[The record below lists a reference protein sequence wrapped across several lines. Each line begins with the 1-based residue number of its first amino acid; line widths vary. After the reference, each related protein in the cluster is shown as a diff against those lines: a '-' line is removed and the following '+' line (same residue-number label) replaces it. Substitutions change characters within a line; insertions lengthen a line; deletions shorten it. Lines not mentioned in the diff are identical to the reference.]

1 MSFEPEAVFD
11 IDDVETMEMLT
22 DPTRLEILELAMVPR
37 SVSEIAAAMDVP
49 RTRLYHHVKLL
60 EDAGMLAVAETRTAG
75 AMTEKIYQVAAY
87 SFQPS
92 DRLLET
98 ATPKDQ
104 AEAVMASLL
113 GTTRGDFI
121 RAVAEEKFPLTRSND
136 RKRVSLGR
144 RLTTMTED
152 ELDSFLTEL
161 DELFEKY
168 GDSKKEEDAF
178 PVAILHIVHPSSRT
192 LP

>member
-1 MSFEPEAVFD
+1 MTFEPADVFD
-11 IDDVETMEMLT
+11 IDDVETMEMLA

-37 SVSEIAAAMDVP
+37 SVSEIAEAMDVP

-60 EDAGMLAVAETRTAG
+60 EDAGMLAVAETRPAG

-92 DRLLET
+92 DELMKT

-104 AEAVMASLL
+104 AEAIMTSLL

-121 RAVAEEKFPLTRSND
+121 RAVAEERFPLSRSRN

-144 RLTTMTED
+144 RLTTMTEE
-152 ELDSFLTEL
+152 ELNSFLTEL
-161 DELFEKY
+161 EDLFEKY
-168 GDSKKEEDAF
+168 GDSEDEENAF
-178 PVAILHIVHPSSRT
+178 PVAILHIVHPSSRK